1 LRPVYDGT
9 DGRDGFASMEI
20 SPHLAHDMPGTVDA
34 ARMLWRRLKQPNVLI
49 KVPATAAGVSAI
61 RTLIEEG
68 INVNATLVFGR
79 FRYQH
84 VANAYVSG
92 LKNRAARG
100 LPISRIASVA
110 TFSLSCI
117 DSVLD
122 TQLEAMAA
130 QGSVKAAGLIGRAAI
145 AEAKLTYARS
155 REIFDYKNA
164 FAELANKDAR
174 PQALVWTSTTTENP
188 GYLATRYIDPLVG
201 PGTFTELS
209 LVTMDAYRGRG
220 HPDLQ
225 LASQLEDAALTVAN
239 LAALGLELC
248 DIEMF
253 LEAQELKK
261 HRVSY
266 DSLIRSIESKLAE
279 ADVSPPV
286 SLEMPLSSVPA
297 M

>member
-1 LRPVYDGT
+1 
-9 DGRDGFASMEI
+9 
-20 SPHLAHDMPGTVDA
+20 
-34 ARMLWRRLKQPNVLI
+34 MLTRRLSSV
-49 KVPATAAGVSAI
+49 AS
-61 RTLIEEG
+61 G
-68 INVNATLVFGR
+68 ISTSLTHT
-79 FRYQH
+79 YQD
-84 VANAYVSG
+84 
-92 LKNRAARG
+92 
-100 LPISRIASVA
+100 SRIAQHAGFPFLASHLWQPSPSHVL
-110 TFSLSCI
+110 TPFSTRS
-117 DSVLD
+117 SK
-122 TQLEAMAA
+122 QWRHK
-130 QGSVKAAGLIGRAAI
+130 SVKAAGLVGRAAI

-209 LVTMDAYRGRG
+209 WATMDAYRGPG

-266 DSLIRSIESKLAE
+266 DSLIRSIESKLVE
-279 ADVSPPV
+279 ADVSRPV